1 MEPNDDP
8 QQKTKTKNSLTNN
21 SLTHS
26 LIIAQLASQK
36 AGLVQQPNESMV
48 KVSEL
53 EDGILKGLAASEG
66 DITEDVALIE
76 SLEES
81 KRVANDISIKLEQG
95 KKTTA
100 LINKTSEKY
109 RPVARRGAQL
119 FFIMSELVKIHTY
132 YIYR

>member
-8 QQKTKTKNSLTNN
+8 QQNTKTKTKNSLTNN

-36 AGLVQQPNESMV
+36 AGWIQQANEFMV

-66 DITEDVALIE
+66 DITEDVA
-76 SLEES
+76 
-81 KRVANDISIKLEQG
+81 R
-95 KKTTA
+95 
-100 LINKTSEKY
+100 
-109 RPVARRGAQL
+109 
-119 FFIMSELVKIHTY
+119 
-132 YIYR
+132 